1 MSNEIV
7 SDLSVDSGAMSLSSY
22 LKTAR
27 GRLKLSLR
35 AVEEATDNEISNGYL
50 SQLENGK
57 ISKPSPHI
65 LHSLS
70 EVNGEDYSDLNRRA
84 GQIAPEVDRGEG
96 TKHGRAATLAVENLN
111 EEEQTELLKYLEF
124 IRSKHKD

>member
-1 MSNEIV
+1 MSDETVNGPSAE
-7 SDLSVDSGAMSLSSY
+7 SAMTLSSY

-35 AVEEATDNEISNGYL
+35 AVEEATNNEVSNGYL

-57 ISKPSPHI
+57 ISRPSPNI

-70 EVNGEDYSDLNRRA
+70 EVYGLDYSELMRRA
-84 GQIAPEVDRGEG
+84 GHIAPSAGREEG
-96 TKHGRAATLAVENLN
+96 AKHGRAATRAVENLN
-111 EEEQTELLKYLEF
+111 EDEQQELLKYLEF
-124 IRSKHKD
+124 IRSRNRD

>member
-65 LHSLS
+65 LHCLS
-70 EVNGEDYSDLNRRA
+70 EVYGVDYSDLMRRA
-84 GQIAPEVDRGEG
+84 GHIAPVVDRGEG
-96 TKHGRAATLAVENLN
+96 AKHGRAATLAVENLN